1 MDTITHGIVG
11 ALTGKAF
18 FAGRD
23 VSASSPGQAA
33 ESSPTARAAILACT
47 LGSVFPDIDV
57 FAGPIARN
65 PLAMI
70 EWHRNVTH
78 SLVLLPFWALLLA
91 AMALPLAR
99 WLSKRYA
106 GWTPPSFAM
115 LAGCIA
121 VGLGTHLLL
130 DVVTNFGTML
140 WSPLNY
146 SRPALDW
153 IFIVDLT
160 FTGMALLP
168 QIAAWCY
175 REPSK
180 FLRRAAIAWIALSVG
195 ALGTYLLADAVGFG
209 FSASAVGVVSAVVAA
224 VIVVPVIGD
233 TGFAWKRSSWSRV
246 GIFALCAYLAA
257 AALHHHIALADVE
270 NYAAQNHLQVRTLA
284 AMPLPPSVMH
294 WSGLIETPEGVW
306 RTTFHVPGGKTES
319 RVLYADAGSN
329 HLIEEAKKLHDVQI
343 YLWFARFPLW
353 RVQPQ
358 GDQTIVKVTDV
369 RFFRD
374 DSEAG
379 DDSAQQNN
387 RSGGLRI
394 NAAGF
399 TFAIVFDANG
409 NVVSH
414 GFERPAP

>member
-11 ALTGKAF
+11 ALAGKAF

-23 VSASSPGQAA
+23 VPAGSVGQSA
-33 ESSPTARAAILACT
+33 ESSPAARVAILGCT

-91 AMALPLAR
+91 ALTQPLAR
-99 WLSKRYA
+99 WLSIRWP
-106 GWTPPSFAM
+106 GWRPPSFTK
-115 LAGCIA
+115 LAACIA
-121 VGLGTHLLL
+121 AGLGTHLLL

-175 REPSK
+175 REPAK
-180 FLRRAAIAWIALSVG
+180 FRSRAIIAWIALSVG
-195 ALGTYLLADAVGFG
+195 ALATYLLADAVGFG
-209 FSASAVGVVSAVVAA
+209 FAVWAVGVVSAVMAA
-224 VIVVPVIGD
+224 ILFIPAVGGA
-233 TGFAWKRSSWSRV
+233 GFAWKRSSWCRV
-246 GIFALCAYLAA
+246 GVLALCVYLLAA
-257 AALHHHIALADVE
+257 AMHHSMALADVE
-270 NYAAQNHLQVRTLA
+270 NYAAQNHLQVKTLA

-306 RTTFHVPGGKTES
+306 RTTFHLPNGKTES

-374 DSEAG
+374 DNDAT
-379 DDSAQQNN
+379 DDSSEQGK
-387 RSGGLRI
+387 RGSGLSV

-399 TFAIVFDANG
+399 TFAVVFDANG
-409 NVVSH
+409 NIISH